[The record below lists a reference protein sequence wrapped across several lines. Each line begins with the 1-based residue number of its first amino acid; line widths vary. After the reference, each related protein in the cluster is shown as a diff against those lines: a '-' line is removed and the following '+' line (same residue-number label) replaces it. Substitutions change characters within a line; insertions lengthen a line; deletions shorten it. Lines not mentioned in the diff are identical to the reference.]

1 MDRHGWEGFMA
12 ARTVTRADLSEAV
25 YREVGLSVGESARLV
40 ESVLEEISDVLVAG
54 ETIKVTSF
62 GTFVIRQKGER
73 IGRNPKTGEEFPVP
87 ARRVLVFRASP
98 ALKNRINESLSR

>member
-1 MDRHGWEGFMA
+1 MA
-12 ARTVTRADLSEAV
+12 ARTVTRAALSEAV
-25 YREVGLSVGESARLV
+25 YREVGLSIGESARLV
-40 ESVLEEISDVLVAG
+40 DSVFDEISDALVAG

-62 GTFVIRQKGER
+62 GTFVIRQKDER
-73 IGRNPKTGEEFPVP
+73 IGRNPKTGDEVPIP

>member
-12 ARTVTRADLSEAV
+12 ARTVTRADLSKAV
-25 YREVGLSVGESARLV
+25 YREVGLSHRESARLV
-40 ESVLEEISDVLVAG
+40 DSVLEEISDALVAG
-54 ETIKVTSF
+54 ETIKVYSF
-62 GTFVIRQKGER
+62 GSLAVRQKDER
-73 IGRNPKTGEEFPVP
+73 IGRNPKTGEEVPIP